1 MSTVEV
7 LWSKD
12 THFWWHSVVADV
24 FVQYIAELGRC
35 LYNLQSWN
43 QLLPDMFFWFLISIH
58 DGVYTEETLTFF
70 IENRFFSQTM
80 HPDYSF
86 PFFHSSQLSLIFPF
100 PWIHSVSVSSS
111 EWSRPP
117 RDCNQTGQNKVQ
129 QEKAK
134 AFHIE
139 AGQGNPQGGKEPPKQ
154 ENRVKKYT
162 CFRCS
167 ESHKIAKLTAIT
179 KDLVQVSAG
188 P

>member
-1 MSTVEV
+1 MKQRHTLLMAQCGSWCLCPVYSWTGKVP
-7 LWSKD
+7 LQPSKLEPV
-12 THFWWHSVVADV
+12 TPWHV
-24 FVQYIAELGRC
+24 
-35 LYNLQSWN
+35 
-43 QLLPDMFFWFLISIH
+43 FWFLISSH
-58 DGVYTEETLTFF
+58 DGVYTEETLAFF

-86 PFFHSSQLSLIFPF
+86 PFFHSPQLSLIFPL

-139 AGQGNPQGGKEPPKQ
+139 AGQDNPLGGKEPPKQ

-167 ESHKIAKLTAIT
+167 KSHKTAKLTAIT

-188 P
+188 H

>member
-1 MSTVEV
+1 MKQRHTLLMAQCGSWCLCPVHSWTGKVP
-7 LWSKD
+7 LQPSKLEPVTPWHVFLVFD
-12 THFWWHSVVADV
+12 LYSWW
-24 FVQYIAELGRC
+24 C
-35 LYNLQSWN
+35 LHRRNSY
-43 QLLPDMFFWFLISIH
+43 FFS
-58 DGVYTEETLTFF
+58 
-70 IENRFFSQTM
+70 ENRFFSQTM

-86 PFFHSSQLSLIFPF
+86 PFFHSPQLSLIFPL

>member
-35 LYNLQSWN
+35 LNNLQSWN

-117 RDCNQTGQNKVQ
+117 RDCSQTGQNKVQ

-139 AGQGNPQGGKEPPKQ
+139 AGQDNPLGGKEPPKQ

-167 ESHKIAKLTAIT
+167 ESHKTAKLTAIT
-179 KDLVQVSAG
+179 KDLVRVSAG
-188 P
+188 H